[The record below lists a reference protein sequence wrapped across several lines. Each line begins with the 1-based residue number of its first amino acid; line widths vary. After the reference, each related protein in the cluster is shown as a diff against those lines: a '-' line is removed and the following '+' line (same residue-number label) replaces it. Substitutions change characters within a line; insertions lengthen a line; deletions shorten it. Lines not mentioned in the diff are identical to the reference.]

1 MITFNV
7 GTISRRR
14 KFFKVGTIYFR
25 TTTNPSP
32 SVIEELLEM
41 DMLPHKKRECFE
53 VVKRTKYFVFFKY
66 LRNGFIFKRKSHFYE
81 DDFYVETCH
90 IANKSKLLPI
100 KANCVFK

>member
-7 GTISRRR
+7 GIISRRR

-32 SVIEELLEM
+32 SVIKELLEM

-66 LRNGFIFKRKSHFYE
+66 LRNGFIFKRKSYF
-81 DDFYVETCH
+81 DDFCIEYCH

-100 KANCVFK
+100 KANSVFK

>member
-1 MITFNV
+1 MITFKV
-7 GTISRRR
+7 GTIGRRR

-25 TTTNPSP
+25 TMPTNPSL

-41 DMLPHKKRECFE
+41 DMLPHKKTECFE

-66 LRNGFIFKRKSHFYE
+66 LRNGSIFKRKSHFYE
-81 DDFYVETCH
+81 NDFFVETCH

-100 KANCVFK
+100 KGNSI